1 MLFPLL
7 GITNLLF
14 AVNPG
19 DKGDLEGAYMI
30 ANALLQSSQV
40 GQNSLLFF
48 SQMLVDV
55 AIAVVDVC
63 VFVRICLQL
72 KQRSEEQENTRLYRK
87 LLSQSKF
94 FKTKRIIDTSA

>member
-63 VFVRICLQL
+63 VFVCLQL

-94 FKTKRIIDTSA
+94 FKTKRIIDTST